1 VIMGI
6 FNKTQKF
13 REALEGLSREDL
25 FEIIK
30 DQDPELIKQ
39 INRIEWVFENKL
51 NHISWSDGTPVIE
64 RKLTNRELAL
74 LVDEPFE
81 MDLDLLAAGVSAEH
95 QRQLHISK
103 DPVVWAKQFL
113 GAELRVYQ
121 ILILRDPGLRKVLR
135 AGRRLGK
142 TFSLAIMLLHYS
154 YTHKDGRSLVIAP
167 MKTQVELIYQEIL
180 RIASKNEVVTNS
192 ITRKVTSPQFMIQFS
207 NGSTIRFFT
216 SGMKS
221 GGKCLTPD
229 HEVLTTNGWKNVN
242 QINVGEE
249 ILSWKD
255 GQYFWDTVNNF
266 WEYDYDNNLVVHD
279 GKQISFSVTNNH
291 KFAAKTRAPGSKWK
305 DVQADNLKDYYI
317 PTGSISPVAPS
328 TNIFSKEELE
338 IWGWWLSEGS
348 GYIGKMS
355 RISQT
360 KIYGRER
367 VCQLANT
374 LNIHYTTPKKEIR
387 IKWKPPIFSGINA
400 YDKFIPRELM
410 TENNLQ
416 GLLDG
421 LLSGDGWIRRDGW
434 EYSSSSYQLA
444 CDVQEIA
451 VRLGLRANIREKN
464 ILYTPVKGGKP
475 NRHWVVSAYPKT
487 ESILSKDNL
496 KKIHY
501 KGKVYCV
508 TVPNTGYFL
517 TRHNGLVHVTGNS
530 DVARGQEAHL
540 IVLDEMDYMHA
551 DDLDALYAML
561 QKTAEDQPDKVMI
574 GASTPTGRRERFWEW
589 CRSPRF
595 TEFWFPSYC
604 FDPKTLITMA
614 DGSFKYINE
623 INIGDRVLTEKGPKK
638 VTRTFERQFDGE
650 IFNVKTYGS
659 NCDLLVTGEHP
670 FLAAKRIRRQ
680 SKYDWDWTDV
690 SQLQIPSRRNTSS
703 GHVIKSIIDI
713 EEIDKKIDLLKYF
726 NEELIEIDDNRVQLK
741 KIHKGGRKFINSLPR
756 YIDLDNNLA
765 TLLGWYTA
773 EGHLE
778 SKDEVNGYKT
788 IGWTLSKKENI
799 EIETIEKALDY
810 LSAGKLNLTY
820 RKDNDSVCLRLNNGP
835 LALLFNLLVGR
846 GSTIKELHPIIMKSP
861 KEFQNT
867 FLQSYGQ
874 GDGYFSKS
882 NSIVFRTSS
891 KLLAKQIQIMCTRVN
906 NNYPSISR
914 SKQPIRA
921 INKKY
926 REYVVSDTYAIEWQ
940 LNQDKINI
948 GKKYL
953 DNGEYALLLKSKD
966 LVQYSGLVYN
976 FEVEDTN
983 SYIANGLLVHN
994 CNPYFSKE
1002 QEEEFREQYSP
1013 SGYRHEI
1020 EADWGEDSEGV
1031 YPRKFVDRA
1040 FISPSWDYTPEITS
1054 ARSFHTIGVDWDKYG
1069 AGTNI
1074 VIVETCAE
1082 NYEDTRFRGKSRI
1095 CYREEIPRSE
1105 YTLTKAVDRIIELN
1119 RAFNPKHIYVDRG
1132 YGEVQVEL
1140 LKKYGVENPYSGLRD
1155 KVKGISFGESIDVR
1169 DPYTKLMIKK
1179 EMKPFMVDNLR
1190 QFLEKERILIP
1201 ESDEEI
1207 YMQLISYVVIR
1218 TTQTGRPVFEAAGSA
1233 MDHAHDALML
1243 ALLAITQNYGEFSQG
1258 NYATRTESFSNEFF
1272 MPKQNNSDSED
1283 DKPKFVISGRANA
1296 LNSTGSF
1303 KRSTSSKKTRK
1314 MF

>member
-1 VIMGI
+1 MIMGI
-6 FNKTQKF
+6 FSKTQQF
-13 REALEGLSREDL
+13 REALESLSREDL

-64 RKLTNRELAL
+64 RKLTNKELAL

-95 QRQLHISK
+95 QRQLHISR

-192 ITRKVTSPQFMIQFS
+192 ISRKVTSPQFMIQFS

-221 GGKCLTPD
+221 GGK
-229 HEVLTTNGWKNVN
+229 
-242 QINVGEE
+242 
-249 ILSWKD
+249 
-255 GQYFWDTVNNF
+255 
-266 WEYDYDNNLVVHD
+266 
-279 GKQISFSVTNNH
+279 
-291 KFAAKTRAPGSKWK
+291 
-305 DVQADNLKDYYI
+305 
-317 PTGSISPVAPS
+317 
-328 TNIFSKEELE
+328 
-338 IWGWWLSEGS
+338 
-348 GYIGKMS
+348 
-355 RISQT
+355 
-360 KIYGRER
+360 
-367 VCQLANT
+367 
-374 LNIHYTTPKKEIR
+374 
-387 IKWKPPIFSGINA
+387 
-400 YDKFIPRELM
+400 
-410 TENNLQ
+410 
-416 GLLDG
+416 
-421 LLSGDGWIRRDGW
+421 
-434 EYSSSSYQLA
+434 
-444 CDVQEIA
+444 
-451 VRLGLRANIREKN
+451 
-464 ILYTPVKGGKP
+464 
-475 NRHWVVSAYPKT
+475 
-487 ESILSKDNL
+487 
-496 KKIHY
+496 
-501 KGKVYCV
+501 
-508 TVPNTGYFL
+508 
-517 TRHNGLVHVTGNS
+517 S

-604 FDPKTLITMA
+604 
-614 DGSFKYINE
+614 
-623 INIGDRVLTEKGPKK
+623 
-638 VTRTFERQFDGE
+638 
-650 IFNVKTYGS
+650 
-659 NCDLLVTGEHP
+659 
-670 FLAAKRIRRQ
+670 
-680 SKYDWDWTDV
+680 
-690 SQLQIPSRRNTSS
+690 
-703 GHVIKSIIDI
+703 
-713 EEIDKKIDLLKYF
+713 
-726 NEELIEIDDNRVQLK
+726 
-741 KIHKGGRKFINSLPR
+741 
-756 YIDLDNNLA
+756 
-765 TLLGWYTA
+765 
-773 EGHLE
+773 
-778 SKDEVNGYKT
+778 
-788 IGWTLSKKENI
+788 
-799 EIETIEKALDY
+799 
-810 LSAGKLNLTY
+810 
-820 RKDNDSVCLRLNNGP
+820 
-835 LALLFNLLVGR
+835 
-846 GSTIKELHPIIMKSP
+846 
-861 KEFQNT
+861 
-867 FLQSYGQ
+867 
-874 GDGYFSKS
+874 
-882 NSIVFRTSS
+882 
-891 KLLAKQIQIMCTRVN
+891 
-906 NNYPSISR
+906 
-914 SKQPIRA
+914 
-921 INKKY
+921 
-926 REYVVSDTYAIEWQ
+926 
-940 LNQDKINI
+940 
-948 GKKYL
+948 
-953 DNGEYALLLKSKD
+953 
-966 LVQYSGLVYN
+966 
-976 FEVEDTN
+976 
-983 SYIANGLLVHN
+983 
-994 CNPYFSKE
+994 NPYFSKE

-1040 FISPSWDYTPEITS
+1040 FVAPPWDYIPEITS

-1074 VIVETCAE
+1074 VVVETCAE
-1082 NYEDTRFRGKSRI
+1082 NYEDHRFRGKSRI

-1155 KVKGISFGESIDVR
+1155 KVKGIGFGESIDVR

-1190 QFLEKERILIP
+1190 QFLEKERILVP
-1201 ESDEEI
+1201 ESDEEL

-1272 MPKQNNSDSED
+1272 MPKQNSSDSEEE
-1283 DKPKFVISGRANA
+1283 KSKFVITGRANA

>member
-1 VIMGI
+1 MGI

-51 NHISWSDGTPVIE
+51 NHISWTDGTPVIE
-64 RKLTNRELAL
+64 RKLTNKELAL

-221 GGKCLTPD
+221 GGK
-229 HEVLTTNGWKNVN
+229 
-242 QINVGEE
+242 
-249 ILSWKD
+249 
-255 GQYFWDTVNNF
+255 
-266 WEYDYDNNLVVHD
+266 
-279 GKQISFSVTNNH
+279 
-291 KFAAKTRAPGSKWK
+291 
-305 DVQADNLKDYYI
+305 
-317 PTGSISPVAPS
+317 
-328 TNIFSKEELE
+328 
-338 IWGWWLSEGS
+338 
-348 GYIGKMS
+348 
-355 RISQT
+355 
-360 KIYGRER
+360 
-367 VCQLANT
+367 
-374 LNIHYTTPKKEIR
+374 
-387 IKWKPPIFSGINA
+387 
-400 YDKFIPRELM
+400 
-410 TENNLQ
+410 
-416 GLLDG
+416 
-421 LLSGDGWIRRDGW
+421 
-434 EYSSSSYQLA
+434 
-444 CDVQEIA
+444 
-451 VRLGLRANIREKN
+451 
-464 ILYTPVKGGKP
+464 
-475 NRHWVVSAYPKT
+475 
-487 ESILSKDNL
+487 
-496 KKIHY
+496 
-501 KGKVYCV
+501 
-508 TVPNTGYFL
+508 
-517 TRHNGLVHVTGNS
+517 S

-595 TEFWFPSYC
+595 TEFWFPSY
-604 FDPKTLITMA
+604 
-614 DGSFKYINE
+614 
-623 INIGDRVLTEKGPKK
+623 
-638 VTRTFERQFDGE
+638 
-650 IFNVKTYGS
+650 
-659 NCDLLVTGEHP
+659 
-670 FLAAKRIRRQ
+670 
-680 SKYDWDWTDV
+680 
-690 SQLQIPSRRNTSS
+690 
-703 GHVIKSIIDI
+703 
-713 EEIDKKIDLLKYF
+713 
-726 NEELIEIDDNRVQLK
+726 
-741 KIHKGGRKFINSLPR
+741 
-756 YIDLDNNLA
+756 
-765 TLLGWYTA
+765 
-773 EGHLE
+773 
-778 SKDEVNGYKT
+778 
-788 IGWTLSKKENI
+788 
-799 EIETIEKALDY
+799 
-810 LSAGKLNLTY
+810 
-820 RKDNDSVCLRLNNGP
+820 
-835 LALLFNLLVGR
+835 
-846 GSTIKELHPIIMKSP
+846 
-861 KEFQNT
+861 
-867 FLQSYGQ
+867 
-874 GDGYFSKS
+874 
-882 NSIVFRTSS
+882 
-891 KLLAKQIQIMCTRVN
+891 
-906 NNYPSISR
+906 
-914 SKQPIRA
+914 
-921 INKKY
+921 
-926 REYVVSDTYAIEWQ
+926 
-940 LNQDKINI
+940 
-948 GKKYL
+948 
-953 DNGEYALLLKSKD
+953 
-966 LVQYSGLVYN
+966 
-976 FEVEDTN
+976 
-983 SYIANGLLVHN
+983 

-1272 MPKQNNSDSED
+1272 MPKQNSSDSEEE
-1283 DKPKFVISGRANA
+1283 KSKFVITGRANA
-1296 LNSTGSF
+1296 LNPTGSF
-1303 KRSTSSKKTRK
+1303 KRSTSSKKIRK

>member
-1 VIMGI
+1 MGI
-6 FNKTQKF
+6 FNKTQQF
-13 REALEGLSREDL
+13 RKALEDLSREDL

-51 NHISWSDGTPVIE
+51 NHISWTDGTPVTE
-64 RKLTNRELAL
+64 RKLTNKELAL

-221 GGKCLTPD
+221 GGK
-229 HEVLTTNGWKNVN
+229 
-242 QINVGEE
+242 
-249 ILSWKD
+249 
-255 GQYFWDTVNNF
+255 
-266 WEYDYDNNLVVHD
+266 
-279 GKQISFSVTNNH
+279 
-291 KFAAKTRAPGSKWK
+291 
-305 DVQADNLKDYYI
+305 
-317 PTGSISPVAPS
+317 
-328 TNIFSKEELE
+328 
-338 IWGWWLSEGS
+338 
-348 GYIGKMS
+348 
-355 RISQT
+355 
-360 KIYGRER
+360 
-367 VCQLANT
+367 
-374 LNIHYTTPKKEIR
+374 
-387 IKWKPPIFSGINA
+387 
-400 YDKFIPRELM
+400 
-410 TENNLQ
+410 
-416 GLLDG
+416 
-421 LLSGDGWIRRDGW
+421 
-434 EYSSSSYQLA
+434 
-444 CDVQEIA
+444 
-451 VRLGLRANIREKN
+451 
-464 ILYTPVKGGKP
+464 
-475 NRHWVVSAYPKT
+475 
-487 ESILSKDNL
+487 
-496 KKIHY
+496 
-501 KGKVYCV
+501 
-508 TVPNTGYFL
+508 
-517 TRHNGLVHVTGNS
+517 S

-604 FDPKTLITMA
+604 
-614 DGSFKYINE
+614 
-623 INIGDRVLTEKGPKK
+623 
-638 VTRTFERQFDGE
+638 
-650 IFNVKTYGS
+650 
-659 NCDLLVTGEHP
+659 
-670 FLAAKRIRRQ
+670 
-680 SKYDWDWTDV
+680 
-690 SQLQIPSRRNTSS
+690 
-703 GHVIKSIIDI
+703 
-713 EEIDKKIDLLKYF
+713 
-726 NEELIEIDDNRVQLK
+726 
-741 KIHKGGRKFINSLPR
+741 
-756 YIDLDNNLA
+756 
-765 TLLGWYTA
+765 
-773 EGHLE
+773 
-778 SKDEVNGYKT
+778 
-788 IGWTLSKKENI
+788 
-799 EIETIEKALDY
+799 
-810 LSAGKLNLTY
+810 
-820 RKDNDSVCLRLNNGP
+820 
-835 LALLFNLLVGR
+835 
-846 GSTIKELHPIIMKSP
+846 
-861 KEFQNT
+861 
-867 FLQSYGQ
+867 
-874 GDGYFSKS
+874 
-882 NSIVFRTSS
+882 
-891 KLLAKQIQIMCTRVN
+891 
-906 NNYPSISR
+906 
-914 SKQPIRA
+914 
-921 INKKY
+921 
-926 REYVVSDTYAIEWQ
+926 
-940 LNQDKINI
+940 
-948 GKKYL
+948 
-953 DNGEYALLLKSKD
+953 
-966 LVQYSGLVYN
+966 
-976 FEVEDTN
+976 
-983 SYIANGLLVHN
+983 
-994 CNPYFSKE
+994 NPYFSKE

-1040 FISPSWDYTPEITS
+1040 FISPSWDYIPEITS

-1074 VIVETCAE
+1074 VVVETCAE
-1082 NYEDTRFRGKSRI
+1082 NYEDSRFRGKSRI

-1105 YTLTKAVDRIIELN
+1105 YTLTKAVDRVIELN

-1140 LKKYGVENPYSGLRD
+1140 LKKHGVENPYSGLKD
-1155 KVKGISFGESIDVR
+1155 KVKGIGFGESIDVR

-1258 NYATRTESFSNEFF
+1258 NYVTTTESFSNEFF
-1272 MPKQNNSDSED
+1272 MTQKNNQDPED
-1283 DKPKFVISGRANA
+1283 EKPKFMMTGRARGLEA
-1296 LNSTGSF
+1296 TGSF
-1303 KRSTSSKKTRK
+1303 KRSTSSKKIRK